1 MRLRVLPSTA
11 ASRIRTV
18 SLRGAEAPRPQ
29 GPPSPAWERRAAS
42 SRTKHRNGT
51 KHRPSLVTQG
61 GRRAAAWND
70 LPHRRGAPRR
80 VGAVVAAC
88 GRRGGRVLYAASG
101 VRLASSP
108 RRRRDRGAALF
119 LEFACAA
126 SPTVSSSSRGRL
138 RHRPRHRR
146 ALRGRGGLRRA
157 GGPHARQARVRR
169 RHAGSGA
176 HPRPTLRR
184 GAAGGRA
191 RPRRRRG
198 RALRRRRR
206 DGQQRRRGAGGRRA
220 RARAR
225 RLAPGDRH
233 RPGRRL
239 PRLPLRA
246 ARTAQAARLHRQR
259 RPRYP
264 GSAPTGAW
272 PPTTPPRAAR
282 ST

>member
-18 SLRGAEAPRPQ
+18 SLRGAQAPRPQ

-70 LPHRRGAPRR
+70 LPHRRGAPAVWARWWWH
-80 VGAVVAAC
+80 VGAVVCCMQHRAC
-88 GRRGGRVLYAASG
+88 GLPPLPVG
-101 VRLASSP
+101 
-108 RRRRDRGAALF
+108 RRDRGAG
-119 LEFACAA
+119 CW
-126 SPTVSSSSRGRL
+126 SSHAPLHRPCRHRHGGRL

-146 ALRGRGGLRRA
+146 ALRGRRRLRRA

-176 HPRPTLRR
+176 HPRPSLRR

>member
-18 SLRGAEAPRPQ
+18 SLRGAQAPRPQ

-51 KHRPSLVTQG
+51 KHRPSLV
-61 GRRAAAWND
+61 RRWAACRGLERLA
-70 LPHRRGAPRR
+70 PSSRRSRR
-80 VGAVVAAC
+80 VGAVVVAC
-88 GRRGGRVLYAASG
+88 RRRGVLYAASG
-101 VRLASSP
+101 VRLAASSRRP
-108 RRRRDRGAALF
+108 ARSRRRL

-138 RHRPRHRR
+138 RHRPRHR
-146 ALRGRGGLRRA
+146 
-157 GGPHARQARVRR
+157 
-169 RHAGSGA
+169 
-176 HPRPTLRR
+176 
-184 GAAGGRA
+184 
-191 RPRRRRG
+191 